1 MHSGL
6 ATDGNYN
13 SKHWPITNS
22 ISFDAYVDSPALG
35 QLAQYGRLVRDTGN
49 LHSQLLADE
58 ITYNISRLPLIYRYA
73 LFYIYGLDLNAKD
86 AAQRLHIP
94 RQKFNELFRRA
105 KRLYLEV
112 SS

>member
-13 SKHWPITNS
+13 SKHWPINNNVT
-22 ISFDAYVDSPALG
+22 FDAYVDSPVLG

-49 LHSQLLADE
+49 LRSQLLADE
-58 ITYNISRLPLIYRYA
+58 ITDNIDRLPLLYRYV
-73 LFYIYGLDLNAKD
+73 LFYIYALDLNAKD
-86 AAQRLHIP
+86 AAARLHIP
-94 RQKFNELFRRA
+94 RQKFNELFRQA

-112 SS
+112 AQ

>member
-13 SKHWPITNS
+13 SKHWPINNNVT
-22 ISFDAYVDSPALG
+22 FDAYVDSPALG

-58 ITYNISRLPLIYRYA
+58 ITDNISRLPLIYRYA
-73 LFYIYGLDLNAKD
+73 LFYIYALDLNAKD

-94 RQKFNELFRRA
+94 RQKFVEIFKIA
-105 KRLYLEV
+105 KRRYLEV